1 LNFECPTTSVVAVD
15 YGDAWNGKPTAVP
28 PAWGKW
34 ICLPKLSCTERTK
47 LDGRIAMN
55 KLKVFT
61 TFSCIAI
68 IACAVQFNL
77 GAEPLPAQAEAGARS
92 AASAVS
98 STAAAASTK
107 GQSAEIK
114 NGTKISAE
122 LMSNIDARKANDGD
136 KVEARVTKN
145 VKQHGKVVVH
155 KGDRLIGHV
164 TSVQN
169 SLKGKGGSSL
179 GVRFDQ
185 LVQGNSTMQLN
196 TVLTSVLAA
205 RGQEEVSGSMEMP
218 SMPAPV
224 APPVGGGG
232 GGGGLLGGAGGVVGS
247 VGGAAGSSLGQA
259 GGAVG
264 ATAQNTLGANSS
276 LGLSTPVR
284 QIHIGSS
291 ASASSSAGT
300 NSMLSTRKGNLQLAS
315 GTRMDFRVAAD
326 SSARAS
332 R

>member
-1 LNFECPTTSVVAVD
+1 MKTLKLFVTLPVAVMMAGLVQFAWSATPASGQAQATTS
-15 YGDAWNGKPTAVP
+15 
-28 PAWGKW
+28 
-34 ICLPKLSCTERTK
+34 
-47 LDGRIAMN
+47 
-55 KLKVFT
+55 
-61 TFSCIAI
+61 
-68 IACAVQFNL
+68 
-77 GAEPLPAQAEAGARS
+77 S

-122 LMSNIDARKANDGD
+122 LMSNIDARKAKEGD
-136 KVEARVTKN
+136 KVVARVTKN

-155 KGDRLIGHV
+155 KGDRLVGHV
-164 TSVQN
+164 TSVKN
-169 SLKGKGGSSL
+169 SLNGKEGSSL

-185 LVQGNSTMQLN
+185 LVQGNSTTQLN

-205 RGQEEVSGSMEMP
+205 RGQEEGYDSMEMP
-218 SMPAPV
+218 SMPEPAVPS
-224 APPVGGGG
+224 VGGGG
-232 GGGGLLGGAGGVVGS
+232 GGGMLGGVGGAVGS
-247 VGGAAGSSLGQA
+247 VGGAAGSTVGSSVGAAGSTLGQG

-264 ATAQNTLGANSS
+264 ATTENTLGANSN
-276 LGLSTPVR
+276 LGLSTPIR

-300 NSMLSTRKGNLQLAS
+300 SSMLSTRKGNLQLSS
-315 GTRMDFRVAAD
+315 GTQMKFRVAAD

>member
-1 LNFECPTTSVVAVD
+1 MKTLKLFVTLPVAVMMAGLVQFAWSATPASGQAQATTS
-15 YGDAWNGKPTAVP
+15 
-28 PAWGKW
+28 
-34 ICLPKLSCTERTK
+34 
-47 LDGRIAMN
+47 
-55 KLKVFT
+55 
-61 TFSCIAI
+61 
-68 IACAVQFNL
+68 
-77 GAEPLPAQAEAGARS
+77 S

-122 LMSNIDARKANDGD
+122 LMSNIDARKAKEGD
-136 KVEARVTKN
+136 KVVARVTKN

-155 KGDRLIGHV
+155 KGDRLVGHV
-164 TSVQN
+164 TSVKS
-169 SLKGKGGSSL
+169 SLNGKEGSSL

-185 LVQGNSTMQLN
+185 LVQGNSTTQLN

-205 RGQEEVSGSMEMP
+205 RGQEEGSDSMEMP
-218 SMPAPV
+218 SMPEPAVPS
-224 APPVGGGG
+224 VGGGG
-232 GGGGLLGGAGGVVGS
+232 MLGGVGGAVGS
-247 VGGAAGSSLGQA
+247 VGGAAGSTVGSTVGAAGSSLGQV
-259 GGAVG
+259 GSAVD
-264 ATAQNTLGANSS
+264 ASTQNTLGANSN
-276 LGLSTPVR
+276 LGLSTPIR

-300 NSMLSTRKGNLQLAS
+300 SSMLSTRKGNLRLSS
-315 GTRMDFRVAAD
+315 GTQMKFRVAAD

>member
-1 LNFECPTTSVVAVD
+1 
-15 YGDAWNGKPTAVP
+15 
-28 PAWGKW
+28 
-34 ICLPKLSCTERTK
+34 
-47 LDGRIAMN
+47 MN
-55 KLKVFT
+55 KLKFFT
-61 TFSCIAI
+61 TFSSIVI

-77 GAEPLPAQAEAGARS
+77 GAKPLPAQVEAGASS

-107 GQSAEIK
+107 GQSAAIK
-114 NGTKISAE
+114 NGTKINAE
-122 LMSNIDARKANDGD
+122 LVSNIDARKAKEGD
-136 KVEARVTKN
+136 KVAARVTKN

-155 KGDRLIGHV
+155 KGDRLVGHV

-185 LVQGNSTMQLN
+185 LVQGNSTTQLN

-205 RGQEEVSGSMEMP
+205 RGQEEGSGSMEMP

-232 GGGGLLGGAGGVVGS
+232 GGGLLGGAGGAVGS
-247 VGGAAGSSLGQA
+247 TVGSTVGAAGSTLGQA

-300 NSMLSTRKGNLQLAS
+300 NSMLSTRKGDLRLAS